1 MQKDILIEY
10 YPDVHSKTSLA
21 TYDYQMLL
29 DSSKNYKVDYFTG
42 KQRDTQMAALAFALQ
57 PELPD
62 TAEIAKINGVD
73 YQMTKASFIDML
85 NRKDD
90 YLATVL
96 FETKV
101 DQTKQDAKIKQAA
114 KTKTD
119 LATNNQT
126 KPTENQANKQIIE
139 YQPAGSHAYK
149 EVDFN
154 EHVPA
159 DKEKVRK
166 IGLSKLSYVF
176 NYHDLKSLLTGK
188 HANELFSKPI
198 GIVPS
203 NGKIT
208 ANRRKS
214 FSDNAGLDSHAL
226 DNAEATK
233 IGTVENTVNKNKYI
247 IYTFTVKDNVETKL
261 ETKDVKSDVK
271 AAEPKAKLE
280 TNATNSET
288 KAVEPEP
295 KSEVNTAKSET
306 QLTQPETKA
315 TKPDENAENKE
326 SSENMMPNTTNQTQA
341 NTQKSTNQDDVE
353 VPVPKTDMSK
363 FKSAAEPKTQNM
375 PNQTAQTNVNANN
388 DTETQP
394 MTFPN
399 VLVDG
404 GGNTSTKDEMDFV
417 AQMFNGNA
425 NSNTSAKTAPVE
437 PKKTTTVKPETN
449 QTAKSE
455 QKMPTATNSIDT
467 SKVEHKLD
475 SINRKIDQVLI
486 ATNAVKNAVTKDQ
499 SEQTASVQPENQPIG
514 PNPNH
519 DAKDETLQELI
530 ARQSNLTKAQLKSI
544 PQAVI
549 NFCFS
554 KNAVSPMARANA
566 IFKLNEI
573 LMKGPIPE
581 EYKCLTDPE
590 LYLKVVHLL
599 SWFN

>member
-10 YPDVHSKTSLA
+10 YPDVRSKASLA

-90 YLATVL
+90 YLATIL

-101 DQTKQDAKIKQAA
+101 DQTKQQTKIKQATNV
-114 KTKTD
+114 KVES
-119 LATNNQT
+119 ATSDQE
-126 KPTENQANKQIIE
+126 KPKENQANKQIIE

-149 EVDFN
+149 EVDFKDYQ
-154 EHVPA
+154 PA
-159 DKEKVRK
+159 NKEKVRK
-166 IGLSKLSYVF
+166 IGLSRLSYVF

-188 HANELFSKPI
+188 HATELFSKPI
-198 GIVPS
+198 GVVPS

-214 FSDNAGLDSHAL
+214 FSENADLNIHAL

-233 IGTVENTVNKNKYI
+233 IGTVENTVNKNKYT
-247 IYTFTVKDNVETKL
+247 IYTFTVNNNTETKKTDAKAANTEDKTTKN
-261 ETKDVKSDVK
+261 ETKT
-271 AAEPKAKLE
+271 ANPKVQA
-280 TNATNSET
+280 
-288 KAVEPEP
+288 
-295 KSEVNTAKSET
+295 AKSESKIT
-306 QLTQPETKA
+306 ESEKTEVKA
-315 TKPDENAENKE
+315 TEVTKPKINTESKE
-326 SSENMMPNTTNQTQA
+326 SSENIMPNTTNQTQV
-341 NTQKSTNQDDVE
+341 NTQSQKEQEDMQ
-353 VPVPKTDMSK
+353 VPKMQTDMSQINTTTNK
-363 FKSAAEPKTQNM
+363 
-375 PNQTAQTNVNANN
+375 QTPQTDFGVDN
-388 DTETQP
+388 TSETQP
-394 MTFPN
+394 MSFPN
-399 VLVDG
+399 ALLDG
-404 GGNTSTKDEMDFV
+404 NDNSSAKDKMDFV
-417 AQMFNGNA
+417 AQMFNDNSSNINA
-425 NSNTSAKTAPVE
+425 KQASASTKANTQNDPKIETKQTVKSE
-437 PKKTTTVKPETN
+437 PKAQTTTNLT
-449 QTAKSE
+449 
-455 QKMPTATNSIDT
+455 DT
-467 SKVEHKLD
+467 DKVEHKLD
-475 SINRKIDQVLI
+475 SINRKLDQVLI
-486 ATNAVKNAVTKDQ
+486 ATSAVKNAVAKDQ
-499 SEQTASVQPENQPIG
+499 TGQTNSVLAEDQPIG
-514 PNPNH
+514 PNPKH

-530 ARQSNLTKAQLKSI
+530 ARQSNLTKAQLKLI
-544 PQAVI
+544 PQNII

-573 LMKGPIPE
+573 LMKGPIPD

>member
-90 YLATVL
+90 YLATIL

-101 DQTKQDAKIKQAA
+101 DPAKQQTKIKQA
-114 KTKTD
+114 
-119 LATNNQT
+119 TNVKAEPAASDQE
-126 KPTENQANKQIIE
+126 KPKENQANKQIIE
-139 YQPAGSHAYK
+139 YQPAGLHAYK
-149 EVDFN
+149 EVDFKDYQ
-154 EHVPA
+154 PA
-159 DKEKVRK
+159 NKEKVRK

-188 HANELFSKPI
+188 HATELFSKPL
-198 GIVPS
+198 GVVPS

-226 DNAEATK
+226 DNAEVTK
-233 IGTVENTVNKNKYI
+233 IGTVENTVNKNKYT
-247 IYTFTVKDNVETKL
+247 IYTFTVNDNTETKP
-261 ETKDVKSDVK
+261 ETKK
-271 AAEPKAKLE
+271 ADTKAVNTENK
-280 TNATNSET
+280 TTKIET
-288 KAVEPEP
+288 KAANPE
-295 KSEVNTAKSET
+295 VQAAKSESKVT
-306 QLTQPETKA
+306 EPEKAEVKA
-315 TKPDENAENKE
+315 TEVIKPKTNTESKE
-326 SSENMMPNTTNQTQA
+326 SSENMMPNTTKQA
-341 NTQKSTNQDDVE
+341 QVNTQSQKEQEDVQ
-353 VPVPKTDMSK
+353 VPKSQTDMSQFNTTTNK
-363 FKSAAEPKTQNM
+363 
-375 PNQTAQTNVNANN
+375 QTPQTNFGVDN
-388 DTETQP
+388 TSETQP
-394 MTFPN
+394 MSFPN
-399 VLVDG
+399 ALLDG
-404 GGNTSTKDEMDFV
+404 NDNSSVKSNMDFV

-437 PKKTTTVKPETN
+437 PKKTTTVKPETK
-449 QTAKSE
+449 QTTKPEPKA
-455 QKMPTATNSIDT
+455 QTTINLTDT
-467 SKVEHKLD
+467 DKVEHKLD
-475 SINRKIDQVLI
+475 SINRKLDQVLI
-486 ATNAVKNAVTKDQ
+486 ATSAVKNAVTKEQ
-499 SEQTASVQPENQPIG
+499 SNQTASVSAEDQPIG
-514 PNPNH
+514 PNPKH

-530 ARQSNLTKAQLKSI
+530 ARQSNLTKAQLKLI
-544 PQAVI
+544 PQNII

-581 EYKCLTDPE
+581 EYKCLTDSE

>member
-90 YLATVL
+90 YLATIL

-101 DQTKQDAKIKQAA
+101 DQTKQNAKIKQAT

-119 LATNNQT
+119 LATNNQA
-126 KPTENQANKQIIE
+126 KSKENQANKQIIE

-214 FSDNAGLDSHAL
+214 FSENAGLDSHAL
-226 DNAEATK
+226 DNAEAAK

-247 IYTFTVKDNVETKL
+247 IYTFTVKDNVETK
-261 ETKDVKSDVK
+261 DVKTDAK
-271 AAEPKAKLE
+271 AAEPKVKSE
-280 TNATNSET
+280 TNATKSET
-288 KAVEPEP
+288 KVAEPE
-295 KSEVNTAKSET
+295 T
-306 QLTQPETKA
+306 QSTKPEIKT
-315 TKPDENAENKE
+315 TKPDENAEHKE
-326 SSENMMPNTTNQTQA
+326 SSESMMPNTTNQTQA
-341 NTQKSTNQDDVE
+341 NTQKSTDQDDVE

-363 FKSAAEPKTQNM
+363 FKSATEPKTQNM

-404 GGNTSTKDEMDFV
+404 SSNTSTKDEMDFV

-425 NSNTSAKTAPVE
+425 NSNTSAKAAPVE

-449 QTAKSE
+449 QAAKSE
-455 QKMPTATNSIDT
+455 QKMPTATNSVDT

-486 ATNAVKNAVTKDQ
+486 ATNAVKNAVAK
-499 SEQTASVQPENQPIG
+499 EQPNQTVSVQSENQPIG

-554 KNAVSPMARANA
+554 KNAVNPMARANA

>member
-90 YLATVL
+90 YLATIL

-101 DQTKQDAKIKQAA
+101 DLAKQQTKIKQATNVKA
-114 KTKTD
+114 ES
-119 LATNNQT
+119 ATSDQE
-126 KPTENQANKQIIE
+126 KPKENQVNKQIIE
-139 YQPAGSHAYK
+139 YQPTGSHAYK
-149 EVDFN
+149 EVDFKDYQ
-154 EHVPA
+154 PA
-159 DKEKVRK
+159 GKEKVRK
-166 IGLSKLSYVF
+166 IGLSRLSYVF

-188 HANELFSKPI
+188 HATELFSKPI
-198 GIVPS
+198 GVVPS

-214 FSDNAGLDSHAL
+214 FSDNAGLDIHAL

-233 IGTVENTVNKNKYI
+233 IGTVENTVNKNKYT
-247 IYTFTVKDNVETKL
+247 IYTFTVNDNTETKP
-261 ETKDVKSDVK
+261 ETKK
-271 AAEPKAKLE
+271 ADAKVVNTE
-280 TNATNSET
+280 NKTTKNET
-288 KAVEPEP
+288 KAANPKVQVTNPESKVTEP
-295 KSEVNTAKSET
+295 KKAEVKTIEITK
-306 QLTQPETKA
+306 PETN
-315 TKPDENAENKE
+315 TESEE
-326 SSENMMPNTTNQTQA
+326 SSENMMPNTTKQA
-341 NTQKSTNQDDVE
+341 QVNTQSQKEQE
-353 VPVPKTDMSK
+353 DMSQINTTTNK
-363 FKSAAEPKTQNM
+363 
-375 PNQTAQTNVNANN
+375 QTPQTDFGVDN
-388 DTETQP
+388 TSETQP
-394 MTFPN
+394 MSFPN
-399 VLVDG
+399 ALLDG
-404 GGNTSTKDEMDFV
+404 NDNSSAKDKMDFV
-417 AQMFNGNA
+417 AQMFNGN
-425 NSNTSAKTAPVE
+425 NSNTNTKQAAASTKANTQNDPRTETKQTVKSE
-437 PKKTTTVKPETN
+437 PKAQTTTNLT
-449 QTAKSE
+449 
-455 QKMPTATNSIDT
+455 DT
-467 SKVEHKLD
+467 DKVEHKLD
-475 SINRKIDQVLI
+475 SINRKLDQVLI
-486 ATNAVKNAVTKDQ
+486 ATSAVKNAVAKDQ
-499 SEQTASVQPENQPIG
+499 TGQTNSVLAEDQPIG
-514 PNPNH
+514 PNPKH

-530 ARQSNLTKAQLKSI
+530 ARQSNLTKAQLKLI
-544 PQAVI
+544 PQNII

-573 LMKGPIPE
+573 LMKGPIPD

>member
-90 YLATVL
+90 YLATIL

-101 DQTKQDAKIKQAA
+101 DQTKQDAKIKQAT

-119 LATNNQT
+119 LATNNQA
-126 KPTENQANKQIIE
+126 KSKENQANKQIIE

-226 DNAEATK
+226 DNAEVTK

-247 IYTFTVKDNVETKL
+247 IYTFTVKNNVETKP

-271 AAEPKAKLE
+271 AAEPE
-280 TNATNSET
+280 T
-288 KAVEPEP
+288 
-295 KSEVNTAKSET
+295 KSEVNTAKS
-306 QLTQPETKA
+306 ETKA

-326 SSENMMPNTTNQTQA
+326 SSENMMPNITNQTQA
-341 NTQKSTNQDDVE
+341 NTQKPTDQDDVE

-363 FKSAAEPKTQNM
+363 FKSATEPKTQNM
-375 PNQTAQTNVNANN
+375 PNQAAQTNVNANN

-437 PKKTTTVKPETN
+437 PKKTTTLKPETN
-449 QTAKSE
+449 QVAKSE
-455 QKMPTATNSIDT
+455 QKMLTATNSVDT

-486 ATNAVKNAVTKDQ
+486 ATNAVKNAVAKDQ
-499 SEQTASVQPENQPIG
+499 SEQTASVQPESQPIG

>member
-10 YPDVHSKTSLA
+10 YPDVRSKTSLA

-90 YLATVL
+90 YLATIL

-101 DQTKQDAKIKQAA
+101 DQAKQQTKIKQATNV
-114 KTKTD
+114 KVES
-119 LATNNQT
+119 ATSDQEKPQENQT
-126 KPTENQANKQIIE
+126 NKQIIE

-149 EVDFN
+149 EVDFKDYQ
-154 EHVPA
+154 PA
-159 DKEKVRK
+159 NKEKVRK

-188 HANELFSKPI
+188 HATELFSKPI

-226 DNAEATK
+226 DNAETTK
-233 IGTVENTVNKNKYI
+233 IGTVENTVNKNKYT
-247 IYTFTVKDNVETKL
+247 IYTFTVNDNTETKP
-261 ETKDVKSDVK
+261 ETKKTDAK
-271 AAEPKAKLE
+271 AVNTENKTTK
-280 TNATNSET
+280 SET
-288 KAVEPEP
+288 KTDNPE
-295 KSEVNTAKSET
+295 VQVAKSESKVT
-306 QLTQPETKA
+306 EPEKA
-315 TKPDENAENKE
+315 AVKAPEVTKPKTNTESKE
-326 SSENMMPNTTNQTQA
+326 SSENIMPNTTNQAQV
-341 NTQKSTNQDDVE
+341 NTQSQKEQEDIQM
-353 VPVPKTDMSK
+353 PKVQTDMSQFNTTTNK
-363 FKSAAEPKTQNM
+363 
-375 PNQTAQTNVNANN
+375 QTPQTNFGVDN
-388 DTETQP
+388 TSETQP
-394 MTFPN
+394 MSFPN
-399 VLVDG
+399 ALLDG
-404 GGNTSTKDEMDFV
+404 NDNSSAKDKMDFV
-417 AQMFNGNA
+417 AQMFNDNS
-425 NSNTSAKTAPVE
+425 SNTNTKQASASTKAKPQND
-437 PKKTTTVKPETN
+437 PKIETKQTIKPELKAQTTTNLTD
-449 QTAKSE
+449 TA
-455 QKMPTATNSIDT
+455 
-467 SKVEHKLD
+467 KVEHKLD
-475 SINRKIDQVLI
+475 SINRKLDQVLI
-486 ATNAVKNAVTKDQ
+486 ATSAVKNAVAKDQ
-499 SEQTASVQPENQPIG
+499 TGQINSVSAEDQPIG
-514 PNPNH
+514 PSPKH

-530 ARQSNLTKAQLKSI
+530 ARQSNLTKSDLKVI
-544 PQAVI
+544 PQNIV

>member
-90 YLATVL
+90 YLATIL

-101 DQTKQDAKIKQAA
+101 DPAKQQTKIKQATNVKA
-114 KTKTD
+114 ES
-119 LATNNQT
+119 ATSDQE
-126 KPTENQANKQIIE
+126 KPKENQANKQIIE

-149 EVDFN
+149 EIDFKDYQ
-154 EHVPA
+154 PA
-159 DKEKVRK
+159 NKEKVRK

-188 HANELFSKPI
+188 HATELFSKPI
-198 GIVPS
+198 GVVPS

-214 FSDNAGLDSHAL
+214 FSDNAGLDIHAL
-226 DNAEATK
+226 DNAEVTK
-233 IGTVENTVNKNKYI
+233 IGTVENTVNKNKYT
-247 IYTFTVKDNVETKL
+247 IYTFTVNDNTETKKTNAKAVNAENKTTKVETKADDL
-261 ETKDVKSDVK
+261 KVQ
-271 AAEPKAKLE
+271 A
-280 TNATNSET
+280 
-288 KAVEPEP
+288 
-295 KSEVNTAKSET
+295 AKSESKVT
-306 QLTQPETKA
+306 EPEKA
-315 TKPDENAENKE
+315 EVKTTEVTKPKTNTESKE
-326 SSENMMPNTTNQTQA
+326 SSENMMPNTTKQA
-341 NTQKSTNQDDVE
+341 QVNTQSQKEQEDVH
-353 VPVPKTDMSK
+353 VPKPQTDMSQFNTTTNK
-363 FKSAAEPKTQNM
+363 QRPQTNFGVDNTSETQPMSFPNALLDGNDNSSAKSNMDFVAKMFNDNSSNTNTKQAAAATETKSQNDPKIATKQTTKPEPKTQ
-375 PNQTAQTNVNANN
+375 
-388 DTETQP
+388 
-394 MTFPN
+394 
-399 VLVDG
+399 
-404 GGNTSTKDEMDFV
+404 
-417 AQMFNGNA
+417 
-425 NSNTSAKTAPVE
+425 
-437 PKKTTTVKPETN
+437 TTTNLT
-449 QTAKSE
+449 
-455 QKMPTATNSIDT
+455 DT
-467 SKVEHKLD
+467 DKVEHKLD
-475 SINRKIDQVLI
+475 SINRKLDQVLI
-486 ATNAVKNAVTKDQ
+486 ATSAVKNAVTKEQ
-499 SEQTASVQPENQPIG
+499 SNQTASVSAEDQPIG
-514 PNPNH
+514 PNPKH

-530 ARQSNLTKAQLKSI
+530 ARQSNLTKSDLKAI
-544 PQAVI
+544 PQNII

>member
-10 YPDVHSKTSLA
+10 YPDVHSKASLA

-90 YLATVL
+90 YLATIL

-101 DQTKQDAKIKQAA
+101 DQTKQQTKIKQATNV
-114 KTKTD
+114 KVES
-119 LATNNQT
+119 ATSDQE
-126 KPTENQANKQIIE
+126 KPKENQANKQIIE

-149 EVDFN
+149 EVDFKDYQ
-154 EHVPA
+154 PA
-159 DKEKVRK
+159 NKEKVRK

-188 HANELFSKPI
+188 HATELFSKPI

-233 IGTVENTVNKNKYI
+233 IGTVENTVNKNKYT
-247 IYTFTVKDNVETKL
+247 IYTFTVNDNTETKK
-261 ETKDVKSDVK
+261 TDVK
-271 AAEPKAKLE
+271 AVNTEDKTTKI
-280 TNATNSET
+280 ET
-288 KAVEPEP
+288 KAANP
-295 KSEVNTAKSET
+295 KVQAAKSESKVT
-306 QLTQPETKA
+306 EPEKTEVKA
-315 TKPDENAENKE
+315 TEVTKPKTNTESKE
-326 SSENMMPNTTNQTQA
+326 SSENIMPNTTNQAQV
-341 NTQKSTNQDDVE
+341 NTQSQKGQEDVQ
-353 VPVPKTDMSK
+353 VPKSQTDMSQINTTTNK
-363 FKSAAEPKTQNM
+363 
-375 PNQTAQTNVNANN
+375 QTPQTNFGVDN
-388 DTETQP
+388 TSETQP
-394 MTFPN
+394 MSFPN
-399 VLVDG
+399 ALLDG
-404 GGNTSTKDEMDFV
+404 NDNSSAKSKMDFV
-417 AQMFNGNA
+417 AQMFNGN
-425 NSNTSAKTAPVE
+425 NSNTNTKQVSASTKAKPQNDPKIETKQTIKPE
-437 PKKTTTVKPETN
+437 PKMQTTTNLT
-449 QTAKSE
+449 
-455 QKMPTATNSIDT
+455 DT
-467 SKVEHKLD
+467 DKVAHKLD
-475 SINRKIDQVLI
+475 SINRKLDQVLI
-486 ATNAVKNAVTKDQ
+486 ATSAVKNAVAKDQ
-499 SEQTASVQPENQPIG
+499 TGQIDSVSAEDQPIE
-514 PNPNH
+514 PNPKH

-530 ARQSNLTKAQLKSI
+530 ARQSNLTKAQLKLI
-544 PQAVI
+544 PQNII

>member
-90 YLATVL
+90 YLATIL

-101 DQTKQDAKIKQAA
+101 DSAKQQTKIKQATNVKA
-114 KTKTD
+114 ES
-119 LATNNQT
+119 ATSDQE
-126 KPTENQANKQIIE
+126 KPKENQANKKIIE

-149 EVDFN
+149 EIDFKDYQ
-154 EHVPA
+154 PA
-159 DKEKVRK
+159 NKEKVRK

-188 HANELFSKPI
+188 HATELFSKPI
-198 GIVPS
+198 GVVPS

-214 FSDNAGLDSHAL
+214 FSDNAGLDIHAL
-226 DNAEATK
+226 DNAEVTK
-233 IGTVENTVNKNKYI
+233 IGTVENTVNKNKYT
-247 IYTFTVKDNVETKL
+247 IYTFTVNDNTETKKTNAKAVNAENKTTKVETKADDL
-261 ETKDVKSDVK
+261 KVQ
-271 AAEPKAKLE
+271 A
-280 TNATNSET
+280 
-288 KAVEPEP
+288 
-295 KSEVNTAKSET
+295 AKSESKVT
-306 QLTQPETKA
+306 EPEKA
-315 TKPDENAENKE
+315 EVKTTEVTKPKTNTESKE
-326 SSENMMPNTTNQTQA
+326 SSENMMPNTTKQA
-341 NTQKSTNQDDVE
+341 QVNTQSQKEQEDVH
-353 VPVPKTDMSK
+353 VPKPQTDMSQFNTTTNK
-363 FKSAAEPKTQNM
+363 QRPQTNFGVDNTSETQPMSFPNALLDGNDNSSAKSNMDFVAKMFNDNSSNTNAKQAAAATKAKPQNDPKIATKQTTKPEPKTQ
-375 PNQTAQTNVNANN
+375 
-388 DTETQP
+388 
-394 MTFPN
+394 
-399 VLVDG
+399 
-404 GGNTSTKDEMDFV
+404 
-417 AQMFNGNA
+417 
-425 NSNTSAKTAPVE
+425 
-437 PKKTTTVKPETN
+437 TTTNLT
-449 QTAKSE
+449 
-455 QKMPTATNSIDT
+455 DT
-467 SKVEHKLD
+467 DKVEHKLD
-475 SINRKIDQVLI
+475 SINRKLDQVLI
-486 ATNAVKNAVTKDQ
+486 ATSAVKNAVTKEQ
-499 SEQTASVQPENQPIG
+499 SNQTASVSAEDQPIG
-514 PNPNH
+514 PNPKH
-519 DAKDETLQELI
+519 EAKDETIQELI
-530 ARQSNLTKAQLKSI
+530 ARQSNLNKSDLKAI
-544 PQAVI
+544 PQNII

-599 SWFN
+599 SWLN

>member
-90 YLATVL
+90 YLATIL

-101 DQTKQDAKIKQAA
+101 DQTKQQAKIKQATNVKA
-114 KTKTD
+114 ES
-119 LATNNQT
+119 ATSDQE
-126 KPTENQANKQIIE
+126 KPKENQANKQIIE

-149 EVDFN
+149 EVDFKDYQ
-154 EHVPA
+154 PA
-159 DKEKVRK
+159 NKEKVRK

-188 HANELFSKPI
+188 HATELFSKPI
-198 GIVPS
+198 GVVPS

-226 DNAEATK
+226 DNAEVTK
-233 IGTVENTVNKNKYI
+233 IGTVENTVNKNKYT
-247 IYTFTVKDNVETKL
+247 IYTFTVNDHTETKKADAKAVNT
-261 ETKDVKSDVK
+261 ENKTTKI
-271 AAEPKAKLE
+271 
-280 TNATNSET
+280 ET
-288 KAVEPEP
+288 KAANP
-295 KSEVNTAKSET
+295 KVQAAKSESKVS
-306 QLTQPETKA
+306 ESEKA
-315 TKPDENAENKE
+315 EIKTTEVTKPKTNTKSKE
-326 SSENMMPNTTNQTQA
+326 SSEKMMPNTTKQA
-341 NTQKSTNQDDVE
+341 QVNAQSQKEPEDVQ
-353 VPVPKTDMSK
+353 VPKPQTDMSQFNTTTNK
-363 FKSAAEPKTQNM
+363 QAP
-375 PNQTAQTNVNANN
+375 QTNSDVDN
-388 DTETQP
+388 TSETQP
-394 MTFPN
+394 MSFPN
-399 VLVDG
+399 ALLDG
-404 GGNTSTKDEMDFV
+404 NDNSSAKSNMDFV
-417 AQMFNGNA
+417 AQMFNS
-425 NSNTSAKTAPVE
+425 SNTNAKQAAASTEAKPQNNPKIETKQTVKSE
-437 PKKTTTVKPETN
+437 PKAQTTTNLT
-449 QTAKSE
+449 
-455 QKMPTATNSIDT
+455 DT
-467 SKVEHKLD
+467 DKVEHKLD
-475 SINRKIDQVLI
+475 SINRKLDQVLI
-486 ATNAVKNAVTKDQ
+486 ATSAVKNAVAKEQ
-499 SEQTASVQPENQPIG
+499 PNQTASVSAEDQPIG
-514 PNPNH
+514 PNPKH

-530 ARQSNLTKAQLKSI
+530 ARQSNLTKAQLKLI
-544 PQAVI
+544 PQNII

-573 LMKGPIPE
+573 LMKGPIPD

>member
-90 YLATVL
+90 YLATIL

-101 DQTKQDAKIKQAA
+101 DPAKQQTKIKQATNVKA
-114 KTKTD
+114 ES
-119 LATNNQT
+119 ATSDQE
-126 KPTENQANKQIIE
+126 KPKENQANNQIIE
-139 YQPAGSHAYK
+139 YQPVGSHAYK
-149 EVDFN
+149 EVDFKDYQ
-154 EHVPA
+154 PA
-159 DKEKVRK
+159 NKEKVRK

-188 HANELFSKPI
+188 HATELFSKPI
-198 GIVPS
+198 GVVPS

-226 DNAEATK
+226 DNAEVTK
-233 IGTVENTVNKNKYI
+233 IGTVENTVNKNKYT
-247 IYTFTVKDNVETKL
+247 IYTFTVNDNTETKKADAKAVNTENKTTKVETK
-261 ETKDVKSDVK
+261 
-271 AAEPKAKLE
+271 AANPKVQA
-280 TNATNSET
+280 
-288 KAVEPEP
+288 
-295 KSEVNTAKSET
+295 AKSESKVSE
-306 QLTQPETKA
+306 PEKVEVKTTEV
-315 TKPDENAENKE
+315 TKPKTNTKSKE
-326 SSENMMPNTTNQTQA
+326 SSEKMMPNTTKQA
-341 NTQKSTNQDDVE
+341 QVNAQSQKEPEDVQ
-353 VPVPKTDMSK
+353 VPKMQTDMSQINTTTNK
-363 FKSAAEPKTQNM
+363 QAP
-375 PNQTAQTNVNANN
+375 QTNSDVDN
-388 DTETQP
+388 TFETQP
-394 MTFPN
+394 MSFPN
-399 VLVDG
+399 ALLDG
-404 GGNTSTKDEMDFV
+404 NDNSSAKSNMDFV
-417 AQMFNGNA
+417 AQMFNDNS
-425 NSNTSAKTAPVE
+425 SNTNAKQAAAATETKPQNDPKIATKQTTKPE
-437 PKKTTTVKPETN
+437 PKTQTTTNLT
-449 QTAKSE
+449 
-455 QKMPTATNSIDT
+455 DT
-467 SKVEHKLD
+467 DKVEHKLD
-475 SINRKIDQVLI
+475 SINRKLDQVLI
-486 ATNAVKNAVTKDQ
+486 ATSAVKNAVAKEQ
-499 SEQTASVQPENQPIG
+499 PNQTASVSAEDQPIG
-514 PNPNH
+514 PNPKH
-519 DAKDETLQELI
+519 EAKDETLQELI
-530 ARQSNLTKAQLKSI
+530 ARQSNLNKSDLKAI
-544 PQAVI
+544 PQNII

-573 LMKGPIPE
+573 LMKGPIPD

>member
-62 TAEIAKINGVD
+62 NAEIAKINGVD

-90 YLATVL
+90 YLATIL

-101 DQTKQDAKIKQAA
+101 DQTKQNAKIKQAA
-114 KTKTD
+114 KAKTD
-119 LATNNQT
+119 STTNNQA
-126 KPTENQANKQIIE
+126 KPKEEQTNKQIIE

-214 FSDNAGLDSHAL
+214 FSDNADLDSHAL

-247 IYTFTVKDNVETKL
+247 IYTFTVKDATEAKTEIKNANVDAKI
-261 ETKDVKSDVK
+261 
-271 AAEPKAKLE
+271 AEPKAKSE
-280 TNATNSET
+280 TNN
-288 KAVEPEP
+288 
-295 KSEVNTAKSET
+295 AKSET
-306 QLTQPETKA
+306 KVAESEIKPEADTTKIETKVA
-315 TKPDENAENKE
+315 EPEIKTTKPDENAEHKE
-326 SSENMMPNTTNQTQA
+326 SGESMMPNTTNQTQA

-363 FKSAAEPKTQNM
+363 FKSATEPKTQNM
-375 PNQTAQTNVNANN
+375 PNQAAQTNVNANN

-394 MTFPN
+394 ITFPN

-417 AQMFNGNA
+417 AQMFNGN
-425 NSNTSAKTAPVE
+425 TSAKTAPVE

-449 QTAKSE
+449 QVAKSG
-455 QKMPTATNSIDT
+455 QKMPTATNSVDT

-486 ATNAVKNAVTKDQ
+486 ATNAVKNAVAKEQPDQ
-499 SEQTASVQPENQPIG
+499 TTSVQPENQPIG

-554 KNAVSPMARANA
+554 KNAVSPIARANA

>member
-90 YLATVL
+90 YLATIL

-101 DQTKQDAKIKQAA
+101 DQTKQQTKIKQATNV
-114 KTKTD
+114 KVES
-119 LATNNQT
+119 ATSDQE
-126 KPTENQANKQIIE
+126 KPKENQANKQIIE

-149 EVDFN
+149 EVDFKDYQ
-154 EHVPA
+154 PA
-159 DKEKVRK
+159 NKEKVRK
-166 IGLSKLSYVF
+166 IGLSRLSYVF

-188 HANELFSKPI
+188 HATELFSKPI

-214 FSDNAGLDSHAL
+214 FSENADLNIHAL

-233 IGTVENTVNKNKYI
+233 IGTVENTVNKNKYT
-247 IYTFTVKDNVETKL
+247 IYTFTVNNNTETKKTDAKAANTEDKTTKN
-261 ETKDVKSDVK
+261 ETKT
-271 AAEPKAKLE
+271 ANPKVQA
-280 TNATNSET
+280 
-288 KAVEPEP
+288 
-295 KSEVNTAKSET
+295 AKSESKIT
-306 QLTQPETKA
+306 ESEKTEVKA
-315 TKPDENAENKE
+315 TEVTKPKINTESKE
-326 SSENMMPNTTNQTQA
+326 SSENIMPNTTNQTQV
-341 NTQKSTNQDDVE
+341 NTQSQKEQEDMQM
-353 VPVPKTDMSK
+353 PKMQTDMSQINTTTNK
-363 FKSAAEPKTQNM
+363 
-375 PNQTAQTNVNANN
+375 QTPQTDFGVDN
-388 DTETQP
+388 TSETQP
-394 MTFPN
+394 MSFPN
-399 VLVDG
+399 ALLDG
-404 GGNTSTKDEMDFV
+404 NDNSSAKDKMDFV
-417 AQMFNGNA
+417 AQMFNGNS
-425 NSNTSAKTAPVE
+425 SNTNTKQVSASAKAKPQNDSKIETKQTVKSE
-437 PKKTTTVKPETN
+437 PKAQTTTNLT
-449 QTAKSE
+449 
-455 QKMPTATNSIDT
+455 DT
-467 SKVEHKLD
+467 DKVEHKLD
-475 SINRKIDQVLI
+475 SINRKLDQVLI
-486 ATNAVKNAVTKDQ
+486 ATSAVKNAVTKDQ
-499 SEQTASVQPENQPIG
+499 TGQTDSVSAEDQPIG
-514 PNPNH
+514 PNPKH

-530 ARQSNLTKAQLKSI
+530 ARQSNLTKAQLKLI
-544 PQAVI
+544 PQNII

>member
-90 YLATVL
+90 YLATIL

-101 DQTKQDAKIKQAA
+101 DPAKQQTKIKQATNVKA
-114 KTKTD
+114 ES
-119 LATNNQT
+119 ATSDQK
-126 KPTENQANKQIIE
+126 KPKENQANKQIIE

-149 EVDFN
+149 EVDFKDYQ
-154 EHVPA
+154 PA
-159 DKEKVRK
+159 NKEKVRK

-188 HANELFSKPI
+188 HATELFSKPI
-198 GIVPS
+198 GVVPS

-214 FSDNAGLDSHAL
+214 FSDNAGLDIHAL
-226 DNAEATK
+226 DNAEVTK
-233 IGTVENTVNKNKYI
+233 IGTVENTVNKNKYT
-247 IYTFTVKDNVETKL
+247 IYTFTVNDNTETKKTDAKAVNT
-261 ETKDVKSDVK
+261 ENKTTKI
-271 AAEPKAKLE
+271 
-280 TNATNSET
+280 ET
-288 KAVEPEP
+288 KAATP
-295 KSEVNTAKSET
+295 KVQAAKSESKASE
-306 QLTQPETKA
+306 PEKAEVKA
-315 TKPDENAENKE
+315 TEVTKPKTNTESKE
-326 SSENMMPNTTNQTQA
+326 SSENMMPNTTNQAQV
-341 NTQKSTNQDDVE
+341 NTQSQKEQEDVQ
-353 VPVPKTDMSK
+353 VPKPQTDMNQFNTTTNKQTPQTNFGVDNTSETQPMS
-363 FKSAAEPKTQNM
+363 FPNALLDGNDNSSAKSNMDFVAKMFNDNSSNTNAKQAAAATKAKPQNDPKIATKQTTKPEPKTQ
-375 PNQTAQTNVNANN
+375 
-388 DTETQP
+388 
-394 MTFPN
+394 
-399 VLVDG
+399 
-404 GGNTSTKDEMDFV
+404 
-417 AQMFNGNA
+417 
-425 NSNTSAKTAPVE
+425 
-437 PKKTTTVKPETN
+437 TTTNLT
-449 QTAKSE
+449 
-455 QKMPTATNSIDT
+455 DT
-467 SKVEHKLD
+467 DKVEHKLD
-475 SINRKIDQVLI
+475 SINRKLDQVLI
-486 ATNAVKNAVTKDQ
+486 ATSAVKNAVAKDQ
-499 SEQTASVQPENQPIG
+499 TGQIDSVSAEDQPIG
-514 PNPNH
+514 PNPKH

-530 ARQSNLTKAQLKSI
+530 ARQSNLNKSDLKAI
-544 PQAVI
+544 PQNII

-573 LMKGPIPE
+573 LMKGPIPD

>member
-21 TYDYQMLL
+21 IYDYQMLL

-90 YLATVL
+90 YLATIL

-101 DQTKQDAKIKQAA
+101 DPAKQQTKIKQATNVKA
-114 KTKTD
+114 ES
-119 LATNNQT
+119 ATSDQK
-126 KPTENQANKQIIE
+126 KPKENQANKQIIE

-149 EVDFN
+149 EVDFKDYQ
-154 EHVPA
+154 PA
-159 DKEKVRK
+159 NKEKVRK

-188 HANELFSKPI
+188 HATELFSKPI
-198 GIVPS
+198 GVVPS

-214 FSDNAGLDSHAL
+214 FSDNAGLDIHAL
-226 DNAEATK
+226 DNAEVTK
-233 IGTVENTVNKNKYI
+233 IGTVENTVNKNKYT
-247 IYTFTVKDNVETKL
+247 IYTFTVNDNTETKKTDAKAVNT
-261 ETKDVKSDVK
+261 ENKTTKI
-271 AAEPKAKLE
+271 
-280 TNATNSET
+280 ET
-288 KAVEPEP
+288 KAATP
-295 KSEVNTAKSET
+295 KVQAAKSESKASE
-306 QLTQPETKA
+306 PEKAEVKA
-315 TKPDENAENKE
+315 TEVTKPKTNTESKE
-326 SSENMMPNTTNQTQA
+326 SSENMMPNTTNQAQV
-341 NTQKSTNQDDVE
+341 NTQSQKEQEDVQ
-353 VPVPKTDMSK
+353 VPKPQTDMNQFNTTTNKQTPQTNFGVDNTSETQPMS
-363 FKSAAEPKTQNM
+363 FPNALLDGNDNSSAKSNMDFVAKMFNDNSSNTNAKQAAAATKAKPQNDPKIATKQTTKPEPKTQ
-375 PNQTAQTNVNANN
+375 
-388 DTETQP
+388 
-394 MTFPN
+394 
-399 VLVDG
+399 
-404 GGNTSTKDEMDFV
+404 
-417 AQMFNGNA
+417 
-425 NSNTSAKTAPVE
+425 
-437 PKKTTTVKPETN
+437 TTTNLT
-449 QTAKSE
+449 
-455 QKMPTATNSIDT
+455 DT
-467 SKVEHKLD
+467 DKVEHKLD
-475 SINRKIDQVLI
+475 SINRKLDQVLI
-486 ATNAVKNAVTKDQ
+486 ATSAVKNAVAKDQ
-499 SEQTASVQPENQPIG
+499 TGQIDSVSAEDQPIG
-514 PNPNH
+514 PNPKH

-530 ARQSNLTKAQLKSI
+530 ARQSNLNKSDLKAI
-544 PQAVI
+544 PQNII

-573 LMKGPIPE
+573 LMKGPIPD